1 MPTYGTLTRV
11 DNGNTITANTEISNF
26 DNIKYT
32 PSANNEND
40 DSFNF
45 KVHDGSEY
53 SAATYTMNVS
63 VNAAPVAVDDTD
75 SITAGASAQS
85 GNVVTNDT
93 DSDDNTSD
101 MTIIGVAAGAEGSTL
116 ANENVGSAV
125 SGTYGT
131 LTLNSDGSYSYD
143 VTGNAATIALAEGAT
158 ATDTFTYKVNDD
170 ETNAG
175 SKALDIGAITFTVT
189 GINEVVTATDDNI
202 TINTKDESITVTNG
216 SSDAEANDVDGD
228 GDTLTITNFALGST
242 EGSGTTLPA
251 GSEIGGN
258 YGTLLLNADGSYTYT
273 ISTTLTGDN
282 TKHDGAAPVHDYFW
296 YTVTDGN
303 STDTAVLK
311 FTVTFPAKAGGE
323 GDTTTTTT
331 DPATEVADE
340 AAESDSDK
348 GKGKQNKDVIREKKQ
363 RRSEKIDTPELEL
376 PKSNQREGGEFN
388 QGLKLVDLVA
398 ESKSIDTGDDSAII
412 QKLKAKYTKDGMKV
426 KFKVFSDEGKEM
438 QKFYGVMKDGSSLP
452 KWIKVDPKTGK
463 TTTKIPKGVDKVEFK
478 IVALDADNN
487 QNQVTVVIDPKK
499 LSKDRDIFKKIK
511 KANRAKVDVK
521 TSGSVQL
528 QSTDET
534 GSIDTT
540 TSNVLN
546 NNKVEDFSNIEP
558 SETLDLNPSIIDNKF
573 ILDLPPDLT
582 LNIETLKVLQEDG
595 QEAPEWVKV
604 DPITGQIVAEPP
616 KDVENIKLKIVS
628 ENENGEVIVK
638 EVELDFNKE
647 NNNTKEIIDPE
658 TTFEPLNAQ
667 LAKQQVNFDDYGDK
681 LIRSL

>member
-1 MPTYGTLTRV
+1 MKLKI
-11 DNGNTITANTEISNF
+11 NL
-26 DNIKYT
+26 
-32 PSANNEND
+32 
-40 DSFNF
+40 
-45 KVHDGSEY
+45 
-53 SAATYTMNVS
+53 
-63 VNAAPVAVDDTD
+63 NADV
-75 SITAGASAQS
+75 
-85 GNVVTNDT
+85 
-93 DSDDNTSD
+93 
-101 MTIIGVAAGAEGSTL
+101 AEG
-116 ANENVGSAV
+116 
-125 SGTYGT
+125 
-131 LTLNSDGSYSYD
+131 
-143 VTGNAATIALAEGAT
+143 
-158 ATDTFTYKVNDD
+158 NDS
-170 ETNAG
+170 N
-175 SKALDIGAITFTVT
+175 
-189 GINEVVTATDDNI
+189 N
-202 TINTKDESITVTNG
+202 
-216 SSDAEANDVDGD
+216 GD
-228 GDTLTITNFALGST
+228 GDTLTITNFAVGKNETVGETSAAGST
-242 EGSGTTLPA
+242 LEGS
-251 GSEIGGN
+251 
-258 YGTLLLNADGSYTYT
+258 YGTLKLNADGSYTYT
-273 ISTTLTGDN
+273 INDSFIEDEGISA
-282 TKHDGAAPVHDYFW
+282 GSEEFDYFW
-296 YTVTDGN
+296 YTISDGN
-303 STDTAVLK
+303 KTDQALITIK
-311 FTVTFPAKAGGE
+311 IIHQGSSGGGNE
-323 GDTTTTTT
+323 GDNISPP
-331 DPATEVADE
+331 DKGDE
-340 AAESDSDK
+340 SGDESSSDKK
-348 GKGKQNKDVIREKKQ
+348 GKGKQNKDSRNEKKQ

-376 PKSNQREGGEFN
+376 PPSNARDGAEFN

-487 QNQVTVVIDPKK
+487 QNQVTVIIDPKK

-534 GSIDTT
+534 GSVDTT

-546 NNKVEDFSNIEP
+546 DNKVKDFSNIEP
-558 SETLDLNPSIIDNKF
+558 SEILDLNPSIIDNKF